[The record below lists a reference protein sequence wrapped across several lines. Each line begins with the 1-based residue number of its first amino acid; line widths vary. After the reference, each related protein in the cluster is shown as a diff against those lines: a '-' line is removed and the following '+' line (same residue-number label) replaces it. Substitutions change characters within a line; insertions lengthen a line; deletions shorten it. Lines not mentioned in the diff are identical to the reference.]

1 MNTTYITPAIR
12 LNGRSLL
19 KVGVDLIQ
27 RALEALLTWQERQR
41 QRRHLMTLDPRILS
55 DMGRSRSDA
64 VGEYSKPFWR
74 S

>member
-1 MNTTYITPAIR
+1 MNTTYITPGLR

-19 KVGVDLIQ
+19 KIGVDLIQ
-27 RALEALLTWQERQR
+27 RVLDTLLTWQERQK
-41 QRRHLMTLDPRILS
+41 QRRELMTLDTRILS
-55 DMGRSRSDA
+55 DMGRSRADV